1 MHWCAPK
8 LSFPT
13 KNTSLTVVRHCVPET
28 IDVDSTK
35 CLCTMPSGMAM
46 FPWVPRDWNGVE
58 HKTEMINNHKTRF
71 SSRLIL
77 LIPTQ
82 TISSAASADVQE
94 KVDEE
99 PSQSQCIAS
108 RLWPTS
114 NPAQFYLRISC
125 KGKLRT
131 SSCYTSEDFPSLPV
145 QSLRGGWCGLNVD
158 LATVRNEK

>member
-1 MHWCAPK
+1 M
-8 LSFPT
+8 
-13 KNTSLTVVRHCVPET
+13 PET

-145 QSLRGGWCGLNVD
+145 QSLRGG
-158 LATVRNEK
+158 

>member
-1 MHWCAPK
+1 M
-8 LSFPT
+8 
-13 KNTSLTVVRHCVPET
+13 PET

-35 CLCTMPSGMAM
+35 VSLHVPSGMAV

-94 KVDEE
+94 RWTK
-99 PSQSQCIAS
+99 
-108 RLWPTS
+108 
-114 NPAQFYLRISC
+114 
-125 KGKLRT
+125 
-131 SSCYTSEDFPSLPV
+131 SLV
-145 QSLRGGWCGLNVD
+145 SHNVL
-158 LATVRNEK
+158 LAGFGQLVIQHNSIYE